1 MDLTTKLAGMKL
13 ENPLMPGSGPLSGTG
28 SKLVSLSGYGLG
40 GLVTKTIS
48 SKIPEIPRPF
58 MRGEGNFIMN
68 CEPWSEYDVDTWAGE
83 FLPEVKEKTTQPLFV
98 SLGYSNEDMKY
109 LIPKVDMFA
118 DGYEISTHY
127 VGKDLKPMRETM
139 KMLRTLTEKPVYMK
153 VSPHFPDPVSFS
165 EMVLQE
171 GGNGIV
177 AINSLGPSMKINLE
191 TRSVPMGNPDGQV
204 WMSGPA
210 IKPIAL
216 AFINNVKRHVPE
228 CEIIGV
234 GGISSAEDVLE
245 FLLAGASAVEMLSA
259 ALLKGKQLY
268 RKILEDLPGA
278 LEKYHFTSVQEVVNT
293 ELKIPDYYH
302 EKTVPVFDRDKCVEC
317 SICENVCPFFAISKS
332 NHGMTADGHKCMGCG
347 LCRTRCP
354 KKAIS
359 NV

>member
-1 MDLTTKLAGMKL
+1 M
-13 ENPLMPGSGPLSGTG
+13 
-28 SKLVSLSGYGLG
+28 
-40 GLVTKTIS
+40 
-48 SKIPEIPRPF
+48 
-58 MRGEGNFIMN
+58 
-68 CEPWSEYDVDTWAGE
+68 
-83 FLPEVKEKTTQPLFV
+83 
-98 SLGYSNEDMKY
+98 
-109 LIPKVDMFA
+109 
-118 DGYEISTHY
+118 
-127 VGKDLKPMRETM
+127 GKDHKPMRETM

-165 EMVLQE
+165 DMVLQE

-293 ELKIPDYYH
+293 ELKIQDYYH